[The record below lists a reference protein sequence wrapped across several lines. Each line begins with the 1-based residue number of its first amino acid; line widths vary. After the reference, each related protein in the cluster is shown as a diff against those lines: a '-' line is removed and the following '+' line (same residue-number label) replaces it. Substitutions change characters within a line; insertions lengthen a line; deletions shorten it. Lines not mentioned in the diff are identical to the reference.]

1 MRFTAHFSDNLVL
14 HLETRLVQ
22 APHGGRA
29 ASFLGFGGSRAMAV
43 AKRAR
48 RAACNMVLVQSTMP
62 GHWILRPG
70 TNGPGIGRRFEGFL
84 EPLFPNPSSAS
95 YPSLWKGLKLHLLE
109 YLEALFRT
117 LQ

>member
-1 MRFTAHFSDNLVL
+1 MQLRFNFTAYFGDNPVL

-48 RAACNMVLVQSTMP
+48 RAAGTIVLAQPTMP
-62 GHWILRPG
+62 GR
-70 TNGPGIGRRFEGFL
+70 
-84 EPLFPNPSSAS
+84 
-95 YPSLWKGLKLHLLE
+95 
-109 YLEALFRT
+109 
-117 LQ
+117 